1 MFSLHSYYQQDIQ
14 CMNLM
19 PLPWERLRGK
29 RILLAGATGLIGTFL
44 VDTLFSINRIRQLGM
59 TVYAV
64 GRDEDTARQRFD
76 DIWEDPHFSFYP
88 WDVTQPATFPE
99 PVDLV
104 IHAACDTQPTRILE
118 HPVETMMSNIY
129 GTENLLEV
137 AHDCGAKRFLFL
149 SSGSIYGEPWRADD
163 CVNESYYGS
172 LSCNTVRAA
181 YAESKRAGETLCKA
195 WRSQYGLDVVIARLA
210 HVYGPTMRQD
220 DTKPLSQ
227 MILDC
232 AKQQNIVLHE
242 DGDRHVSCCY
252 VADAVM
258 GILYVLLTGKNGS
271 AYNIAGSSGKLRTLK
286 DIAEFLADYAGT
298 KAIYDLPDRE
308 AQIGQFL
315 EKVANRQVAF
325 DVPEKKER
333 LDSVLYTNAKL
344 DTHKLQGLG
353 WQRRTELATGLKR
366 TVSTLQE
373 GGLIV
378 EESDED
384 VRNASL
390 EAAKEAA
397 ASLRE
402 RHTTMQR
409 DTGGLKGFL
418 RRMR

>member
-1 MFSLHSYYQQDIQ
+1 MFSSHSYYQQDIQ
-14 CMNLM
+14 GINLSV
-19 PLPWERLRGK
+19 LPWNQLQGK
-29 RILLAGATGLIGTFL
+29 RILLAGATGLIGTFF
-44 VDTLFSINRIRQLGM
+44 VDTIFYLNKVRNLDV
-59 TVYAV
+59 TVFAV
-64 GRDEDTARQRFD
+64 GRDESAARERFR
-76 DIWEDPHFSFYP
+76 DIWEDDRFSFYA
-88 WDVTQPATFPE
+88 WDVTQPAQFPE
-99 PVDLV
+99 KVDYV
-104 IHAACDTQPTRILE
+104 IHAACDTQPAKLMSQPIE
-118 HPVETMMSNIY
+118 VMMANVL
-129 GTENLLEV
+129 GTQHLLEV
-137 AHDCGAKRFLFL
+137 ARDCGASRFLFL
-149 SSGSIYGEPWRADD
+149 SSGSIYGQPWRPDD
-163 CVNESYYGS
+163 RVDEKYQGG
-172 LSCNTVRAA
+172 LDCNTVRAA
-181 YAESKRAGETLCKA
+181 YAESKRAGETLCKS

-232 AKQQNIVLHE
+232 AKQQDIVLHE

-258 GILYVLLTGKNGS
+258 GILHVLLAGKNGS

-298 KAIYDLPDRE
+298 KVVYDLPDRE
-308 AQIGQFL
+308 AQVGQFL
-315 EKVANRQVAF
+315 AKVANRRVAF
-325 DVPEKKER
+325 DVPEKKAR
-333 LDSVLYTNAKL
+333 LGNVLYTNAKL

-353 WQRRTELATGLKR
+353 WQRRTELAAGLKR

-402 RHTTMQR
+402 RHKTVRR
-409 DTGGLKGFL
+409 DNGGLKGLL

>member
-76 DIWEDPHFSFYP
+76 DIWEDPRFSFYP
-88 WDVTQPATFPE
+88 WDVTQPAAFPE
-99 PVDLV
+99 PVDFV

-137 AHDCGAKRFLFL
+137 AHDSGAKRFMFI
-149 SSGSIYGEPWRADD
+149 SSGSIYGEPWQADD
-163 CVNESYYGS
+163 CVDEKYYGS
-172 LSCNTVRAA
+172 LNCNTVRAA
-181 YAESKRAGETLCKA
+181 YAESKRAGETLCKS

-232 AKQQNIVLHE
+232 AKQQDIVLHE

-258 GILYVLLTGKNGS
+258 GILHVLLAGKNGS

-298 KAIYDLPDRE
+298 KVVYDLPDRE
-308 AQIGQFL
+308 AQVGQFL
-315 EKVANRQVAF
+315 AKVANRRVAF
-325 DVPEKKER
+325 DVPEKKAR
-333 LDSVLYTNAKL
+333 LGNVLYTNAKL

-353 WQRRTELATGLKR
+353 WQRRTELAAGLKR

-378 EESDED
+378 EESEED

-402 RHTTMQR
+402 RHKTVQR
-409 DTGGLKGFL
+409 DNGGLKGLL

>member
-1 MFSLHSYYQQDIQ
+1 
-14 CMNLM
+14 MNLM

-76 DIWEDPHFSFYP
+76 DIWEDPRFSFYP
-88 WDVTQPATFPE
+88 WDVTQPASFPE
-99 PVDLV
+99 PVDFV

-181 YAESKRAGETLCKA
+181 YAESKRAGETLCKS

-298 KAIYDLPDRE
+298 KAIYDMTKRSMCRRRRRASTVCSIRTRSSIRTSCRAWAGSGGPSWPPGSSGRS
-308 AQIGQFL
+308 ARCRRAASSWRRAMRMCATRRWRRRKRRRRPCASVTRRCGGITAASKGFC
-315 EKVANRQVAF
+315 AGCA
-325 DVPEKKER
+325 ER
-333 LDSVLYTNAKL
+333 C
-344 DTHKLQGLG
+344 
-353 WQRRTELATGLKR
+353 R
-366 TVSTLQE
+366 
-373 GGLIV
+373 GLIAINRGDARV
-378 EESDED
+378 WG
-384 VRNASL
+384 RLCA
-390 EAAKEAA
+390 
-397 ASLRE
+397 RP
-402 RHTTMQR
+402 
-409 DTGGLKGFL
+409 
-418 RRMR
+418 

>member
-1 MFSLHSYYQQDIQ
+1 
-14 CMNLM
+14 MNLM

-76 DIWEDPHFSFYP
+76 DIWEDPRFSFYP
-88 WDVTQPATFPE
+88 WDVTQPAAFPE
-99 PVDLV
+99 PVDFV
-104 IHAACDTQPTRILE
+104 IHAACDTQPMRILE

-137 AHDCGAKRFLFL
+137 AHDSGAKRFMFI
-149 SSGSIYGEPWRADD
+149 SSGSIYGEPWQADD
-163 CVNESYYGS
+163 CVDEKYYGS
-172 LSCNTVRAA
+172 LNCNTVCAA
-181 YAESKRAGETLCKA
+181 YAESKRAGETLCKS

-232 AKQQNIVLHE
+232 AKQQDIVLHE

-258 GILYVLLTGKNGS
+258 GILHVLLAGKNGS

-298 KAIYDLPDRE
+298 KVVYDLPDRE
-308 AQIGQFL
+308 AQVGQFL
-315 EKVANRQVAF
+315 AKVANRRVAF
-325 DVPEKKER
+325 DVPEKKAR
-333 LDSVLYTNAKL
+333 RGNVLYTNTKL

-353 WQRRTELATGLKR
+353 WQRRTELAAGLKR

-402 RHTTMQR
+402 RHKTVQR
-409 DTGGLKGFL
+409 DNGGLKGLL

>member
-1 MFSLHSYYQQDIQ
+1 
-14 CMNLM
+14 MNLM

-76 DIWEDPHFSFYP
+76 DIWEDPRFSFYP

-99 PVDLV
+99 PVDFV
-104 IHAACDTQPTRILE
+104 IHAACDTQPMRILE

-137 AHDCGAKRFLFL
+137 AHDSGAKRFMFI
-149 SSGSIYGEPWRADD
+149 SSGSIYGEPWQADD
-163 CVNESYYGS
+163 CVDEKYYGS
-172 LSCNTVRAA
+172 LNCNTVCAA
-181 YAESKRAGETLCKA
+181 YAESKRAGETLCKS

-232 AKQQNIVLHE
+232 AKQQDIVLHE

-258 GILYVLLTGKNGS
+258 GILHVLLAGKNGS

-298 KAIYDLPDRE
+298 KVVYDLPDRE
-308 AQIGQFL
+308 AQVGQFL
-315 EKVANRQVAF
+315 AKVANRRVAF
-325 DVPEKKER
+325 DVPEKKAR
-333 LDSVLYTNAKL
+333 LGNVLYTNATL

-353 WQRRTELATGLKR
+353 WQRRTELAAGLKR

-402 RHTTMQR
+402 RHKTVQR
-409 DTGGLKGFL
+409 DNGGLKGLL